1 VKRRIALLAALTCA
15 LGAAAPATALG
26 RARFDTRVLALI
38 PRPGFPALSLV
49 VPDGTIYVGT
59 YENPSGDSYPSRVLE
74 YSSEGTLERS
84 WTIQGQDL
92 SQAHGVQVAAR
103 DAHGRLILLDHNP
116 PRALTL
122 DPRTGEQKLYATF
135 YDVPPCATAS
145 AGAVCSQTV
154 TDNTSQPD
162 YAAWAPDGALYV
174 TDYVQGLIWRV
185 PPGGGR
191 AQVWLTDARLD
202 GGMFGTS
209 GIVLEPNLRSL
220 LVTQA
225 SSQGPG
231 TGNPTTGRLY
241 RLPILPNGAP
251 GALEQ
256 LWESGPAE
264 APDGFAVARSGN
276 IYIALVGP
284 GANQIVEVSSQG
296 AELTRFPTSHNGADG
311 SPVPFDEPSSVQ
323 FDGTRLIV
331 TNLSYIAGDA
341 THQALLDVESGEL
354 GQPIF
359 VPAPTGGAAPAA
371 VSKARLTGLI
381 LSPAAF
387 AAESGGASARGATAR
402 GATVSFTLDRAATAV
417 FTVKRRIAGRQARHG
432 NRITCDRATRGNR
445 KHRACTRLVTVAG
458 SFTRSGAAGANR
470 FHFTGRLAG
479 KKLAPGSYRLAAT
492 PRNGAGGGVGATAV
506 FKIVP

>member
-1 VKRRIALLAALTCA
+1 MTRRIALLAALTCA
-15 LGAAAPATALG
+15 LGAAAPALAPA
-26 RARFDTRVLALI
+26 RERFDTRVLALI

-49 VPDGTIYVGT
+49 AHDGTIYVGT
-59 YENPSGDSYPSRVLE
+59 YENPGGDAYASRVLR
-74 YSSEGTLERS
+74 YSPEGALETS

-122 DPRTGEQKLYATF
+122 DPRTGEQKPYATF
-135 YDVPPCATAS
+135 YDVPSCATAS

-154 TDNTSQPD
+154 TDNGSQPD

-174 TDYVQGLIWRV
+174 TDYTQGLIWRV

-191 AQVWLTDARLD
+191 AQVWLTDPRLD

-220 LVTQA
+220 LVTQG

-231 TGNPTTGRLY
+231 SGNPATGRLY

-276 IYIALVGP
+276 VYIALVGP
-284 GANQIVEVSSQG
+284 GANQIAEVSSQG
-296 AELTRFPTSHNGADG
+296 AELTRFPSSHTGDDG
-311 SPVPFDEPSSVQ
+311 SAVPFDEPSSVQ
-323 FDGTRLIV
+323 FSGSRLIV
-331 TNLSYIAGDA
+331 TNLSYIAGDP
-341 THQALLDVESGEL
+341 THQALLDIESGEL

-359 VPAPTGGAAPAA
+359 VPALAGGGAPVA
-371 VSKARLTGLI
+371 VSRARLTGLI

-387 AAESGGASARGATAR
+387 AAEGGGASARAATAR
-402 GATVSFTLDRAATAV
+402 GATVSFTLDQAATAV
-417 FTVKRRIAGRQARHG
+417 FTVRRRTAGRQARHG
-432 NRITCDRATRGNR
+432 QRITCDRATRSNR
-445 KHRACTRLVTVAG
+445 KHSACTRLVAVAG
-458 SFTRSGAAGANR
+458 SFTRSGVAGANT

-479 KKLAPGSYRLAAT
+479 KKLDSGSYRLTAT
-492 PRNGAGGGVGATAV
+492 PRTAAGGGVGATAG
-506 FKIVP
+506 FRIVP